1 MICLLLREMNIME
14 FREESADST
23 EVSTEV
29 KTENLNDKGWKA
41 LQKKLFDMV
50 STGVVGSRLNQGY
63 DIFSTVMLLIN
74 IANSFAATFDELQAQ
89 YHRLFYW
96 IEAVTVLFFAVDY
109 LLRVLTAELLY
120 PGRKPAEAVFRY
132 MISGY
137 GIIDL
142 LSFLPYYLPAF
153 FPAGAAVFRMF
164 RVIRIFRLFRINAYS
179 DSLTVIGN
187 VIKGKKTQL
196 LASMFI
202 ISLLIL
208 ASSLCMYSVEHE
220 AQPEVFKNAF
230 SAIWWATSTLLTV
243 GYGDIYPVTVMG
255 QLIGIVITF
264 LGVGMVAVP
273 TGILSAGF
281 VEEYQR
287 AKRLADIEQ
296 EQDIHFIEAVIRESD
311 RWAGKRINE
320 IGMPHSTL
328 IAIIVRGK
336 ETIIPRGDV
345 RILPGDKLIMCA
357 ESASEGMLENLKEI
371 ELHRHHPWNG
381 QMIRDLDITRQT
393 FIVLIDRGGKMLI
406 PSGSLI
412 LEEGD
417 RILVYTKERL
427 SKYTYEPLF

>member
-1 MICLLLREMNIME
+1 ME
-14 FREESADST
+14 FREGSTDSAQIKTDS
-23 EVSTEV
+23 
-29 KTENLNDKGWKA
+29 LRDKGWKT

-63 DIFSTVMLLIN
+63 DIVSTIMLIVN
-74 IANSFAATFDELQAQ
+74 IANSFASTFEELQAR
-89 YHRLFYW
+89 YHTLFYW
-96 IEAVTVLFFAVDY
+96 VEAVTVLFFAIDY
-109 LLRVLTAELLY
+109 LLRILTAELLY
-120 PGRKPAEAVFRY
+120 PGRSRAEAIGRY

-202 ISLLIL
+202 ITLLIL

-281 VEEYQR
+281 VEEYQK

-296 EQDIHFIEAVIRESD
+296 EQDIHFIEAVIREND
-311 RWAGKRINE
+311 RWNGKRISE
-320 IGMPHSTL
+320 IGLPHSTI

-336 ETIIPRGDV
+336 EIIIPRGDV
-345 RILPGDKLIMCA
+345 TLVTGDKLIMCA
-357 ESASEGMLENLKEI
+357 ESASDGMLENLKEI

-381 QMIRDLDITRQT
+381 QMIRDLNITRQT
-393 FIVLIDRGGKMLI
+393 FIVLIDRGGSMLI
-406 PSGSLI
+406 PSGSLT
-412 LEEGD
+412 LKEGD
-417 RILVYTKERL
+417 RILVYTKERI
-427 SKYTYEPLF
+427 SKYTFEPIF